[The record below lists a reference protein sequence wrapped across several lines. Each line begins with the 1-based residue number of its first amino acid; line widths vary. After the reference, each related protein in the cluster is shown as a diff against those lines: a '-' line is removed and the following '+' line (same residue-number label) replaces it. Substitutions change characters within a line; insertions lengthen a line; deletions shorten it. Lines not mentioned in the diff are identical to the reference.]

1 MLINPSCAHPSG
13 MDNLENSVNTE
24 KTVGVNLNAALARI
38 KRQLRWIDASAG
50 IQKLLIL
57 IECIAPDDLCTDRLA
72 VRARG

>member
-1 MLINPSCAHPSG
+1 

-38 KRQLRWIDASAG
+38 KRQLRWIDASAS
-50 IQKLLIL
+50 IQKFLVLIQG
-57 IECIAPDDLCTDRLA
+57 IAPDDLCTYRLA